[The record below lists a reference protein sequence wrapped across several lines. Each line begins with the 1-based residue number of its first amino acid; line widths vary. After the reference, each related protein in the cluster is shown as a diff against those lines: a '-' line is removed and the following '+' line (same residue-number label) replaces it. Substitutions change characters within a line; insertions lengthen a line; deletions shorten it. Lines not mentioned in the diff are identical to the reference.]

1 MSAQRLPPA
10 LWKQRLVSH
19 PISSW
24 MILSTWTLLFKC
36 RLENKPDITQGLP
49 VIFAGNHGSH
59 FDFLFLHECLCHKLE
74 RPVRGV
80 AWDEMANIPVVRS
93 LFYAYNGIPVTED
106 KRALALRKML
116 QTLRSGTDIWVQC
129 EGAPYETLS
138 SFHPGA
144 AAASLLTGYA
154 IIPFSLRGVQPVF
167 KKLPWPN
174 RLWGDVSVRFH
185 RPLHP
190 QPYLEKF
197 TGLRVAAEQMTADIR
212 ASVASGIDYPDGLMH
227 SASKPRKPLAVRVE
241 CSMPE

>member
-1 MSAQRLPPA
+1 M
-10 LWKQRLVSH
+10 
-19 PISSW
+19 PIGSIEYFNAWHHACNYTPRQSL
-24 MILSTWTLLFKC
+24 IS
-36 RLENKPDITQGLP
+36 RGGP
-49 VIFAGNHGSH
+49 VPQA
-59 FDFLFLHECLCHKLE
+59 
-74 RPVRGV
+74 VT
-80 AWDEMANIPVVRS
+80 
-93 LFYAYNGIPVTED
+93 GIWG
-106 KRALALRKML
+106 
-116 QTLRSGTDIWVQC
+116 QS
-129 EGAPYETLS
+129 EGAPFETLS